1 MESQLKSCQRVPVG
15 HIAGCVKAGWDAEV
29 GIMTIYSFSGGQ
41 GSLEVRYACIF
52 EWSECILGAVSEL

>member
-1 MESQLKSCQRVPVG
+1 MG
-15 HIAGCVKAGWDAEV
+15 HIAGCVKAGWDADV